1 MELFQYIKDL
11 IVTVWQGKL
20 QLWKV
25 PRPLDAAEGSTRA
38 TTHNPHIVASLDL
51 ICYLYILTFLLRC
64 SQARAASQPM
74 LPFIR
79 ISKPLLHLE
88 GTEAQQGSQSNT
100 K

>member
-20 QLWKV
+20 QLWKI
-25 PRPLDAAEGSTRA
+25 PRPLDAAQGSDWALFR
-38 TTHNPHIVASLDL
+38 NPHIVASFHL
-51 ICYLYILTFLLRC
+51 ICYLYILTFSLRC

-88 GTEAQQGSQSNT
+88 ETEAQ
-100 K
+100 